1 MKRIKSL
8 ILIATVMLIASCAQL
23 DPAQDNPFF
32 ADYNTPFGVPPFD
45 KISNEH
51 FIPAFEE
58 GIAQQETEIDVIISN
73 PDAPTFENTIA
84 AFDYSGMLLNQ
95 VASVFYNFNS
105 SNISDEIQNI
115 AQEVSPM
122 LSAHGD
128 NISLNR
134 ELFSRVEAVY
144 KQKEQL
150 DLSEEQAMLLEETYR
165 DFIRNGA
172 GLPEEKQE
180 RFREI
185 NQALSTLTL
194 QFGQNVLADVNSWK
208 MFLED
213 KEDLSGL
220 PQSIIDA
227 AAEAAAREGKEGQW
241 LFTLQN
247 PSVMPFLSYADNR
260 KLREKVNTAYIN
272 RGNMENENNNQEI
285 INQLVELRIERS
297 RMLGFDNF
305 AQFALANRMAR
316 TVETVESFLKEL
328 WEAALPIAGEEAE
341 MLQEQIYNDGH
352 DFPLQFWDWRY
363 YAEKVRKEKFDI
375 DESEI
380 SQYFEINNVRDGIFM
395 VVEKLWGLQFVERN
409 DVPVYHPDAT
419 AWEVLESDGS
429 HLGILYMD
437 MHPRASKRGGAWMSS
452 YRKQHVSQDGRFIH
466 PVITIVCNF
475 TAPTANQP
483 ALLTFDEMTTFFHE
497 FGHALHGLM
506 ANTHYYRLSGTSVPR
521 DFVELPSQ
529 VLENWAKHP
538 DVMKQFAK
546 HYETGETIPDELI
559 DRIMTSSNFNQG
571 FATVE
576 FLASGLLDMDYHT
589 LTSYQPFDVNEFE
602 KQVMERYNMMDEIY
616 FRHGS
621 THFQHIFSGGY
632 SAGYYSY
639 IWAGVL
645 DADAFEAFVET
656 GDLFHQETAQ
666 RFREEILEKGGT
678 RNAME
683 MYVNFRGQ
691 EPGIEPLL
699 RQRGLVRGE

>member
-1 MKRIKSL
+1 MVI
-8 ILIATVMLIASCAQL
+8 ILASCAG
-23 DPAQDNPFF
+23 PEQDNPFF
-32 ADYNTPFGVPPFD
+32 SEYNTPFGVPPFNLIEND
-45 KISNEH
+45 H
-51 FIPAFEE
+51 FLPAFME
-58 GIAQQETEIDVIISN
+58 GISQQEAEIDVIISS
-73 PDAPTFENTIA
+73 PEPPTFENTIA
-84 AFDYSGMLLNQ
+84 ALDYSGMLLNR
-95 VASVFYNFNS
+95 VGSVFYNYLS
-105 SNISDEIQNI
+105 SNTSDEIQDI
-115 AQEVSPM
+115 AQEVAPM
-122 LSAHGD
+122 MSAHGD
-128 NISLNR
+128 NISLNMD
-134 ELFSRVEAVY
+134 LFTRIQAVY
-144 KQKEQL
+144 EQKDQL
-150 DLSEEQAMLLEETYR
+150 ALNEEQEMLLEETYQN
-165 DFIRNGA
+165 FVRNGA
-172 GLPEEKQE
+172 ALPEEKQE

-185 NQALSTLTL
+185 NQELSTLTL

-208 MFLED
+208 MFIED
-213 KEDLSGL
+213 EEDLAGL
-220 PQSIIDA
+220 PRSIRDA

-241 LFTLQN
+241 LITLQN
-247 PSVMPFLSYADNR
+247 PSVMPFLTYADNR
-260 KLREKVNTAYIN
+260 ELREKVNHAYIN
-272 RGNMENENNNQEI
+272 RGNMDNDNNNQDI
-285 INQLVELRIERS
+285 INRLVDLRIERAQ
-297 RMLGFDNF
+297 MLGFDNF
-305 AQFALANRMAR
+305 AAFALDNRMAR

-328 WEAALPIAGEEAE
+328 WEAALLIAHQEAE
-341 MLQEQIYNDGH
+341 MLQEQINADGH
-352 DFPLQFWDWRY
+352 DFDLAFWDWRY

-395 VVEKLWGLQFVERN
+395 VVEKLWGLQFIERS

-419 AWEVLESDGS
+419 AWEVLEADGT

-452 YRKQHVSQDGRFIH
+452 YRKQYVDQDGRFVH

-475 TAPTANQP
+475 TAPTAGQP

-506 ANTHYYRLSGTSVPR
+506 ANTHYYSLSGTSVPR

-529 VLENWAKHP
+529 VMENWAKHP
-538 DVMKQFAK
+538 DVMKEFAV

-559 DRIMTSSNFNQG
+559 DRIMASSNFNQG

-576 FLASGLLDMDYHT
+576 FLASGHLDMEYHT
-589 LTSYQPFDVNEFE
+589 LTSYEPFTVEEFE
-602 KQVMERYNMMDEIY
+602 ANVQDKFNMMDEIY

-639 IWAGVL
+639 IWSGVL

-666 RFREEILEKGGT
+666 RFREEILERGGT

-699 RQRGLVRGE
+699 RQRGLIR

>member
-1 MKRIKSL
+1 MKKITGIFL
-8 ILIATVMLIASCAQL
+8 MAIILASCAGPQ
-23 DPAQDNPFF
+23 QDNPFF
-32 ADYNTPFGVPPFD
+32 SEYNTPFGVPPFNLIEND
-45 KISNEH
+45 H
-51 FIPAFEE
+51 FLPAFEE
-58 GIAQQETEIDVIISN
+58 GISQQEAEIDAIVSN
-73 PDAPTFENTIA
+73 PEPPTFENTVA
-84 AFDYSGMLLNQ
+84 ALDYSGMLLNR
-95 VASVFYNFNS
+95 VGSVFYNYLS
-105 SNISDEIQNI
+105 SNTSDEIQAI
-115 AQEVSPM
+115 AQEVAPM
-122 LSAHGD
+122 MSAHGD
-128 NISLNR
+128 NISLNMD
-134 ELFSRVEAVY
+134 LFARIQAVY
-144 KQKEQL
+144 EQKDQL
-150 DLSEEQAMLLEETYR
+150 ALNEEQEMLLEETYKN
-165 DFIRNGA
+165 FVRNGA
-172 GLPEEKQE
+172 ALPEEKQE

-185 NQALSTLTL
+185 NQELATLTL
-194 QFGQNVLADVNSWK
+194 QFGQNVLADVNNWK
-208 MFLED
+208 MFIENE
-213 KEDLSGL
+213 EDLAGL
-220 PQSIIDA
+220 PQSVRDA

-247 PSVMPFLSYADNR
+247 PSVMPFLTYADNR
-260 KLREKVNTAYIN
+260 ILREKMNHAYIN
-272 RGNMENENNNQEI
+272 RGNMDNDNNNQDI
-285 INQLVELRIERS
+285 INRLVDLRIERS
-297 RMLGFDNF
+297 QMLGFNNF
-305 AQFALANRMAR
+305 AEFALENRMAR
-316 TVETVESFLKEL
+316 TVETVENFLKEL
-328 WEAALPIAGEEAE
+328 WEAALPIAHEEAG
-341 MLQEQIYNDGH
+341 MLQEQINADGH
-352 DFPLQFWDWRY
+352 DFDLAFWDWRY

-395 VVEKLWGLQFVERN
+395 VVEKLWGLQFIERS

-419 AWEVLESDGS
+419 AWEVLEADGT

-452 YRKQHVSQDGRFIH
+452 YRKQHVDEEGRFVH

-475 TAPTANQP
+475 TAPTAGQP

-506 ANTHYYRLSGTSVPR
+506 ANTHYYSLSGTSVPR

-529 VLENWAKHP
+529 VMENWAKHP
-538 DVMKQFAK
+538 DVMKEFAV

-559 DRIMTSSNFNQG
+559 DRIMASSNFNQG

-576 FLASGLLDMDYHT
+576 FIASGHLDMEYHT
-589 LTSYQPFDVNEFE
+589 LTSYEPFTVEEFE
-602 KQVMERYNMMDEIY
+602 DKVQDKFNMMEEIY

-639 IWAGVL
+639 IWSGVL

-666 RFREEILEKGGT
+666 RFRTEILEKGGT

-699 RQRGLVRGE
+699 RQRGLIR

>member
-1 MKRIKSL
+1 MKKITGF
-8 ILIATVMLIASCAQL
+8 ILMVIIMASCAT
-23 DPAQDNPFF
+23 DENPFF
-32 ADYNTPFGVPPFD
+32 SEYDTPFGVPPFGQIEN
-45 KISNEH
+45 KH
-51 FIPAFEE
+51 FMPAIEE
-58 GIAQQETEIDVIISN
+58 GIKQQQERVDAIVNN
-73 PDAPTFENTIA
+73 PEPATFENTIA
-84 AFDYSGMLLNQ
+84 ALDYSGMLLHR
-95 VASVFYNFNS
+95 VTAVFYNYLS
-105 SNISDEIQNI
+105 SNTSEEIQQI
-115 AQEVSPM
+115 AQEAAPK

-128 NISLNR
+128 NISLNM
-134 ELFSRVEAVY
+134 ELFARIQEVY
-144 KQKEQL
+144 EQKDDL
-150 DLSEEQAMLLEETYR
+150 DLNEEQAMLLEETYQG
-165 DFIRNGA
+165 FVRNGA
-172 GLPEEKQE
+172 ALPEEKQD

-185 NQALSTLTL
+185 NQELSTLTL
-194 QFGQNVLADVNSWK
+194 QFGQNVLADVNEFK
-208 MFLED
+208 MFIENE
-213 KEDLSGL
+213 EDLSGL
-220 PQSIIDA
+220 PQSVIDA

-247 PSVMPFLSYADNR
+247 PSVMPFLAYADNR
-260 KLREKVNTAYIN
+260 ELRKKMNKAYIN
-272 RGNMENENNNQEI
+272 RGNNDNDNNNQQV
-285 INQLVELRIERS
+285 INRLVELRIERS
-297 RMLGFDNF
+297 QLLGHDNY
-305 AQFALANRMAR
+305 AQFAMQDRMAG

-328 WEAALPIAGEEAE
+328 WEAALPIAHEEAK
-341 MLQEQIYNDGH
+341 MLQQQIYDDGH
-352 DFPLQFWDWRY
+352 DFELAYWDWRY
-363 YAEKVRKEKFDI
+363 YAEKVRKEKYDI

-395 VVEKLWGLQFVERN
+395 LVDKLWGLEFEQRE
-409 DVPVYHPDAT
+409 DIPVYHPDAT
-419 AWEVLESDGS
+419 AWEVFDNGE

-452 YRKQHVSQDGRFIH
+452 FRKQHVDEDGKFVH

-475 TAPTANQP
+475 TAPTGNKP

-506 ANTHYYRLSGTSVPR
+506 ANTHYYSLSGTSVPR

-538 DVMKQFAK
+538 EFLKKFAR
-546 HYETGETIPDELI
+546 HYETGEAIPDELI
-559 DRIMTSSNFNQG
+559 DRIMASANFNQG

-589 LTSYQPFDVNEFE
+589 KTSYEPFDVNEFE
-602 KQVMERYNMMDEIY
+602 KEVQKRYNMMDEIY

-656 GDLFHQETAQ
+656 GDLYHQETAQ
-666 RFREEILEKGGT
+666 RFREEILERGGT
-678 RNAME
+678 RDAME

-699 RQRGLVRGE
+699 RQRGLLR

>member
-1 MKRIKSL
+1 MKKITGL
-8 ILIATVMLIASCAQL
+8 FLMVIILASCAA
-23 DPAQDNPFF
+23 PEEDNPFF
-32 ADYNTPFGVPPFD
+32 SEYNTPFGVPPFNL
-45 KISNEH
+45 IENEH
-51 FIPAFEE
+51 FLPAFME
-58 GIAQQETEIDVIISN
+58 GISQQEAEIDVIISS
-73 PDAPTFENTIA
+73 PEPPTFENTIA
-84 AFDYSGMLLNQ
+84 ALDYSGMLLNR
-95 VASVFYNFNS
+95 VGSVFYNYLS
-105 SNISDEIQNI
+105 SNTSEEIQGI
-115 AQEVSPM
+115 AQEVAPM
-122 LSAHGD
+122 MSAHSD
-128 NISLNR
+128 NISLNM
-134 ELFSRVEAVY
+134 ELFARIQTVY
-144 KQKEQL
+144 EQKDQL
-150 DLSEEQAMLLEETYR
+150 ALNEEQEMLLEETYKN
-165 DFIRNGA
+165 FVRNGA
-172 GLPEEKQE
+172 ALPEEKQE

-185 NQALSTLTL
+185 NQELSTLTL
-194 QFGQNVLADVNSWK
+194 QFGQNVLADVNSWQ
-208 MFLED
+208 MFIENE
-213 KEDLSGL
+213 EDLAGL
-220 PQSIIDA
+220 PQSIRDA
-227 AAEAAAREGKEGQW
+227 AAEAAAREGKEEQW
-241 LFTLQN
+241 LITLQN
-247 PSVMPFLSYADNR
+247 PSVMPFLTYADNR
-260 KLREKVNTAYIN
+260 ELREKVNHAYIN
-272 RGNMENENNNQEI
+272 RGNMDNENNNQDI
-285 INQLVELRIERS
+285 INRLVELRIERS
-297 RMLGFDNF
+297 QMLGFDNF
-305 AQFALANRMAR
+305 AEFALENRMAR

-328 WEAALPIAGEEAE
+328 WEAALPIAHEEAG
-341 MLQEQIYNDGH
+341 MLQEQINADGH
-352 DFPLQFWDWRY
+352 DFDLAFWDWRY

-395 VVEKLWGLQFVERN
+395 VVEKLWGLQFIERS

-419 AWEVLESDGS
+419 AWEVLEADGT

-452 YRKQHVSQDGRFIH
+452 YRKQYVDQDGRFVH

-475 TAPTANQP
+475 TAPTAGQP

-506 ANTHYYRLSGTSVPR
+506 ANTHYYSLSGTSVPR

-529 VLENWAKHP
+529 VMENWAKHP
-538 DVMKQFAK
+538 DVMKEFAV

-559 DRIMTSSNFNQG
+559 DRIMASSNFNQG

-576 FLASGLLDMDYHT
+576 FLASGHLDMEYHT
-589 LTSYQPFDVNEFE
+589 LTSYEPFTVEEFE
-602 KQVMERYNMMDEIY
+602 ANVQDKFNMMDEIY

-639 IWAGVL
+639 IWSGVL

-666 RFREEILEKGGT
+666 RFREEILERGGT

-699 RQRGLVRGE
+699 RQRGLIR

>member
-1 MKRIKSL
+1 MKKITGL
-8 ILIATVMLIASCAQL
+8 FLMVIILASCAG
-23 DPAQDNPFF
+23 PEQDNPFF
-32 ADYNTPFGVPPFD
+32 SEYNTPFGVPPFNLIEND
-45 KISNEH
+45 H
-51 FIPAFEE
+51 FLPAFKE
-58 GIAQQETEIDVIISN
+58 GIKQQEAEIDAIINS
-73 PDAPTFENTIA
+73 PEPPTFENTIA

-95 VASVFYNFNS
+95 VGSVFYNYLS
-105 SNISDEIQNI
+105 SNTSDEIQAI
-115 AQEVSPM
+115 AQEVAPM
-122 LSAHGD
+122 MSEHSD
-128 NISLNR
+128 NISLNMD
-134 ELFSRVEAVY
+134 LFARIQAVY
-144 KQKEQL
+144 EQKDQL
-150 DLSEEQAMLLEETYR
+150 ALNEEQEMLLEETYR
-165 DFIRNGA
+165 NFVRNGA
-172 GLPEEKQE
+172 ALPEEKQE

-185 NQALSTLTL
+185 NQELSTLTL

-208 MFLED
+208 MFIED
-213 KEDLSGL
+213 EADLAGL
-220 PQSIIDA
+220 PRSIRDA

-241 LFTLQN
+241 LITLQN
-247 PSVMPFLSYADNR
+247 PSVMPFLTYADNR
-260 KLREKVNTAYIN
+260 ELREKVNHAYIN
-272 RGNMENENNNQEI
+272 RGNMDNENNNQDI
-285 INQLVELRIERS
+285 INRLVELRIERS
-297 RMLGFDNF
+297 QMLGFDNF
-305 AQFALANRMAR
+305 AEFALENRMAR
-316 TVETVESFLKEL
+316 TVETVQSFLKEL
-328 WEAALPIAGEEAE
+328 WEAALPIAHEEAG
-341 MLQEQIYNDGH
+341 MLQEQINADGH
-352 DFPLQFWDWRY
+352 DFDLAFWDWRY

-395 VVEKLWGLQFVERN
+395 VVEKLWGLQFIERS

-419 AWEVLESDGS
+419 AWEVLEADGT

-452 YRKQHVSQDGRFIH
+452 YRKQYVDQDGRFVH

-475 TAPTANQP
+475 TAPTAGQP

-506 ANTHYYRLSGTSVPR
+506 ANTHYYSLSGTSVPR

-529 VLENWAKHP
+529 VMENWAKHP
-538 DVMKQFAK
+538 EVMKEFAV

-559 DRIMTSSNFNQG
+559 DRIMASSNFNQG

-576 FLASGLLDMDYHT
+576 FLASGHLDMEYHT
-589 LTSYQPFDVNEFE
+589 LTSYEPFTVEEFE
-602 KQVMERYNMMDEIY
+602 ANVQDKFNMMDEIY

-639 IWAGVL
+639 IWSGVL

-666 RFREEILEKGGT
+666 RFREEILERGGT

-699 RQRGLVRGE
+699 RQRGLVR

>member
-1 MKRIKSL
+1 MVI
-8 ILIATVMLIASCAQL
+8 ILASCAG
-23 DPAQDNPFF
+23 PKQDNPFF
-32 ADYNTPFGVPPFD
+32 SEYNTPFGVPPFNLIEND
-45 KISNEH
+45 H
-51 FIPAFEE
+51 FLPAFKE
-58 GIAQQETEIDVIISN
+58 GISQQEENIDVIVSN
-73 PDAPTFENTIA
+73 VEPATFENTIA
-84 AFDYSGMLLNQ
+84 ALDYSGMLLNQ
-95 VASVFYNFNS
+95 VGSVFYNYLS
-105 SNISDEIQNI
+105 SNTSDEIQAI
-115 AQEVSPM
+115 AQEVAPM
-122 LSAHGD
+122 MSEHSD
-128 NISLNR
+128 NINLNMD
-134 ELFSRVEAVY
+134 LFARIQTVHE
-144 KQKEQL
+144 QKDQL
-150 DLSEEQAMLLEETYR
+150 ALNEEQEMLLEETYKN
-165 DFIRNGA
+165 FVRNGA
-172 GLPEEKQE
+172 ALPEEKQE

-185 NQALSTLTL
+185 NQELSTLTL

-208 MFLED
+208 MFIED
-213 KEDLSGL
+213 EEDLAGL
-220 PQSIIDA
+220 PQSIRDA

-241 LFTLQN
+241 LITLQN
-247 PSVMPFLSYADNR
+247 PSVMPFLTYADNR
-260 KLREKVNTAYIN
+260 ELREKVNHAYIN
-272 RGNMENENNNQEI
+272 RGNMDNDNNNQDI
-285 INQLVELRIERS
+285 INRLVGLRIERAQ
-297 RMLGFDNF
+297 MLGFDNF
-305 AQFALANRMAR
+305 AAFALDNRMAQ
-316 TVETVESFLKEL
+316 TVETVESFLEEL
-328 WEAALPIAGEEAE
+328 WEAALPIAHEEAG
-341 MLQEQIYNDGH
+341 MLQEQINADGH
-352 DFPLQFWDWRY
+352 DFELKFWDWRY

-395 VVEKLWGLQFVERN
+395 IVEKLWGLQFIERS

-419 AWEVLESDGS
+419 AWEVLEADGT

-452 YRKQHVSQDGRFIH
+452 YRKQYVDEDGRFVH

-475 TAPTANQP
+475 TAPTAGQP

-506 ANTHYYRLSGTSVPR
+506 ANTHYYSLSGTSVPR

-529 VLENWAKHP
+529 VMENWAKHP
-538 DVMKQFAK
+538 EVMKEFAV

-559 DRIMTSSNFNQG
+559 DKIMASSNFNQG

-576 FLASGLLDMDYHT
+576 FLASGHLDMEYHT
-589 LTSYQPFDVNEFE
+589 LSSYEPFTVEEFE
-602 KQVMERYNMMDEIY
+602 DKVQDKFNMIDEIY

-639 IWAGVL
+639 IWSGVL

-666 RFREEILEKGGT
+666 RFREEILERGGT

-699 RQRGLVRGE
+699 RQRGLIR

>member
-1 MKRIKSL
+1 MKKITGL
-8 ILIATVMLIASCAQL
+8 ILMVIILASCAG
-23 DPAQDNPFF
+23 PEQDNPFF
-32 ADYNTPFGVPPFD
+32 SEYNTPFGVPPFNLIEND
-45 KISNEH
+45 H
-51 FIPAFEE
+51 FLPAFKE
-58 GIAQQETEIDVIISN
+58 GISQQEAEIDAIVNN
-73 PDAPTFENTIA
+73 PEPATFENTVA
-84 AFDYSGMLLNQ
+84 ALDYSGMLLNQ
-95 VASVFYNFNS
+95 AGSVFYNYLS
-105 SNISDEIQNI
+105 SNTSDEIQAI
-115 AQEVSPM
+115 AQEVAPM
-122 LSAHGD
+122 MSEHSD
-128 NISLNR
+128 NISLNMD
-134 ELFSRVEAVY
+134 LFTRIQTVY
-144 KQKEQL
+144 EQKDQL
-150 DLSEEQAMLLEETYR
+150 GLNEEQEMLLEETYKN
-165 DFIRNGA
+165 FVRNGA
-172 GLPEEKQE
+172 ALPEEKQE

-185 NQALSTLTL
+185 NQELATLTL
-194 QFGQNVLADVNSWK
+194 QFGQNVLADVNSWQ
-208 MFLED
+208 MFIENE
-213 KEDLSGL
+213 EDLAGL
-220 PQSIIDA
+220 PQSVRDA

-241 LFTLQN
+241 LITLQN
-247 PSVMPFLSYADNR
+247 PSVMPFLTYADNR
-260 KLREKVNTAYIN
+260 ELREKVNHAYIN
-272 RGNMENENNNQEI
+272 RGNMDNENNNQDI
-285 INQLVELRIERS
+285 INRLVELRIERS
-297 RMLGFDNF
+297 QMLGFENF
-305 AQFALANRMAR
+305 AEFALENRMAR

-328 WEAALPIAGEEAE
+328 WEAALPIAREEAG
-341 MLQEQIYNDGH
+341 MLQEQINADGH
-352 DFPLQFWDWRY
+352 DFDLTFWDWRY

-395 VVEKLWGLQFVERN
+395 VVEKLWGLQFIERS

-419 AWEVLESDGS
+419 AWEVLEADGT

-452 YRKQHVSQDGRFIH
+452 YRKQHVDQDGRFVH

-475 TAPTANQP
+475 TAPTAGQP

-506 ANTHYYRLSGTSVPR
+506 ANTHYYSLSGTSVPR

-529 VLENWAKHP
+529 VMENWAKHP
-538 DVMKQFAK
+538 DVMKEFAV

-559 DRIMTSSNFNQG
+559 DRIMASSNFNQG

-576 FLASGLLDMDYHT
+576 FIASGHLDMEYHT
-589 LTSYQPFDVNEFE
+589 LSSYEPFTVEEFE
-602 KQVMERYNMMDEIY
+602 DKVQDKFNMMDEIY

-639 IWAGVL
+639 IWSGVL

-666 RFREEILEKGGT
+666 RFRTEILEKGGT

-699 RQRGLVRGE
+699 RQRGLIR